1 MLGKVSMALTFEIF
15 VMFLTVEAVGLK
27 IIAW

>member
-1 MLGKVSMALTFEIF
+1 MALTFEIF